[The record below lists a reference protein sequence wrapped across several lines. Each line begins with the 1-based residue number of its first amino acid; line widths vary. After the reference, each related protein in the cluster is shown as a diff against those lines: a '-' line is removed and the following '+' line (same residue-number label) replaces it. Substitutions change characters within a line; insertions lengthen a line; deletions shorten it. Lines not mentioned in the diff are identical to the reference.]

1 MRNTGQIRNERNIH
15 PRLVININDM
25 HPNSPTC
32 SIVSLC
38 AVMEQRQQQQKQHQL
53 NNLQMAH
60 QQRGTDR
67 PVDDVQQRR
76 V

>member
-1 MRNTGQIRNERNIH
+1 MRNVHQRRECKRH
-15 PRLVININDM
+15 AFKRSEM
-25 HPNSPTC
+25 M
-32 SIVSLC
+32 C
-38 AVMEQRQQQQKQHQL
+38 AVMEQKKNNKKKQ
-53 NNLQMAH
+53 LQMAH